1 MMAAKC
7 TRIHV
12 CTTPHTQ
19 ERAARFEGGKKG
31 AKRKSCK
38 RCIPL
43 LSHLAT
49 PPASF
54 LKGKEILEI
63 ILALGRERGGKGR
76 EEQKKRKKKKAKI
89 VRETEVNT
97 HAKKKGN
104 RGFFCF
110 LRPFEQKFEDL
121 TLSSQTV

>member
-1 MMAAKC
+1 MAAKC

-19 ERAARFEGGKKG
+19 ERVARFEGGRRERKEKKP
-31 AKRKSCK
+31 CK

-43 LSHLAT
+43 QSHLAT

-76 EEQKKRKKKKAKI
+76 EEQKKRKKKKRK
-89 VRETEVNT
+89 
-97 HAKKKGN
+97 
-104 RGFFCF
+104 
-110 LRPFEQKFEDL
+110 
-121 TLSSQTV
+121 